1 MTRPL
6 LIPTACLVC
15 LSWLAAPLSAFAQDP
30 EKPPAF
36 ELLLQQGKLAEAE
49 GLLNKTLTEKP
60 SDDNARF
67 ALGIVQFLH
76 AVETRMQVF
85 HRYGL
90 RTDGIGALPVTNLPI
105 SPNLK
110 PDPLDYQ
117 TARGVLQGWSN
128 DLAKV
133 EATLA
138 HVKADDLKL
147 PLHFGLI
154 RLDFDGD
161 GKATDEET
169 LWNIYSQFNQNA
181 NVTAEVAKGFVVAVD
196 RGDVDWLRGYCHLLA
211 ALSEAVLAYDFEELF
226 NRSGYLLFGGVKA
239 PEPFLATKHE
249 PGGARMFA
257 EILDLVA
264 AVHLVRLPVAEPKR
278 LQAALGHLESMVAL
292 SRSSWK
298 FILTETDDD
307 REWVPNPKQTTVVPE
322 GKVTKE
328 MVQTWTD
335 FLDEFS
341 AILAGKK
348 LAPFWRGEN
357 PKLGLNIRRIMIDPR
372 PFDLVLWVQGTALVP
387 YLEEGTVT
395 SPETWSRFNRI
406 FRGEFIGFAI
416 WFN

>member
-1 MTRPL
+1 MSRL
-6 LIPTACLVC
+6 ALIPAACLV
-15 LSWLAAPLSAFAQDP
+15 WLTWLTAPSSGFAQ
-30 EKPPAF
+30 EGAKPAAF
-36 ELLLQQGKLAEAE
+36 ETLLQQGKVAEAE
-49 GLLNKTLTEKP
+49 QVLGQTLTEQP
-60 SDDNARF
+60 GDDNARF

-90 RTDGIGALPVTNLPI
+90 RNGSNMIVPITNLPVP
-105 SPNLK
+105 PNPN
-110 PDPLDYQ
+110 PDPLDYP
-117 TARGVLQGWSN
+117 TARGVVQGWVD
-128 DLAKV
+128 DLAQV

-138 HVKADDLKL
+138 QVKAANVKL

-169 LWNIYSQFNQNA
+169 LWKIYNQFNRNA
-181 NVTAEVAKGFVVAVD
+181 NASAEAARGFVVAVD

-226 NRSGYLLFGGVKA
+226 DRSGYLLFGGVKA
-239 PEPFLATKHE
+239 PEPFLVVKGD
-249 PGGARMFA
+249 PNGAMFA
-257 EILDLVA
+257 QILDLVA
-264 AVHLVRLPVAEPKR
+264 AVHLIRLPLAEPKR
-278 LQAALGHLESMVAL
+278 LQAALSHLESMVAL

-298 FILTETDDD
+298 FILAETDDD
-307 REWVPNPKQTTVVPE
+307 REWVPNPRQATVVPE
-322 GKVTKE
+322 GKVTEE

-335 FLDEFS
+335 FLDEFG
-341 AILAGKK
+341 AILKGEK
-348 LAPFWRGEN
+348 LAPFWRGDN
-357 PKLGLNIRRIMIDPR
+357 PKRGLNVRRIMTDPR

-387 YLEEGTVT
+387 YLEEGEVT
-395 SPETWSRFNRI
+395 RPDTRARFNRI